1 MNEKI
6 AFYIKM
12 HDKIE
17 VLKNKNLDE
26 GNPGVGGTQYL
37 FLLTI
42 KYLNKIYA
50 NNSAILITD
59 GNIGLED
66 IDIPYHIVNNMDEA
80 FIFCKDNNIKKI
92 VLNANIVSKIND
104 YLYSLDLD
112 IILWAHNTLS
122 FKGQKIAAEK
132 DSIFRV
138 VCVSESQ
145 YQNMK
150 DSACFK
156 KCIYINNV
164 ITNMFYKNAI
174 ITDYSEKKVVY
185 VGSAMPQKGMHN
197 LLDIWR
203 IVEKK
208 EPEAQLYII
217 GGAKIWNRKTVLGS
231 LNVGDKYYDKLLC
244 NKLKKIK
251 NKNNIHFLGAMGWGN
266 IKEVIKSCRVGVVNP
281 SYYVRDETFCMSAIE
296 LETYGIPVVSR
307 NRNDGLKTTIIDGKT
322 GFLKKYN
329 SEIADRIVYLLDDY
343 NCKKIGVK
351 SRNHA
356 KEFIIEKEL
365 KKWKDLCSC
374 ERIKSN
380 HSAKISKDSIY
391 LCWDNF
397 LKFIFVIR
405 SGKVFFILKRKLM
418 KI

>member
-156 KCIYINNV
+156 KCVYINNV

-174 ITDYSEKKVVY
+174 ITDYSEKI
-185 VGSAMPQKGMHN
+185 A
-197 LLDIWR
+197 
-203 IVEKK
+203 
-208 EPEAQLYII
+208 
-217 GGAKIWNRKTVLGS
+217 
-231 LNVGDKYYDKLLC
+231 
-244 NKLKKIK
+244 
-251 NKNNIHFLGAMGWGN
+251 FL
-266 IKEVIKSCRVGVVNP
+266 
-281 SYYVRDETFCMSAIE
+281 
-296 LETYGIPVVSR
+296 
-307 NRNDGLKTTIIDGKT
+307 
-322 GFLKKYN
+322 
-329 SEIADRIVYLLDDY
+329 
-343 NCKKIGVK
+343 
-351 SRNHA
+351 
-356 KEFIIEKEL
+356 
-365 KKWKDLCSC
+365 
-374 ERIKSN
+374 
-380 HSAKISKDSIY
+380 
-391 LCWDNF
+391 
-397 LKFIFVIR
+397 
-405 SGKVFFILKRKLM
+405 
-418 KI
+418 